1 MADYIIVYGR
11 ANGFCIYNDVAITAK
26 YLATKYN
33 QRVMVID
40 TDGHHGDG
48 LNGAFIL
55 IIRSC
60 VIPSMKQVNFYFQV
74 QDITLNVA
82 NLGYGYTVNTVRTLY

>member
-48 LNGAFIL
+48 TQWSLYTDNTIMCYSIHETG
-55 IIRSC
+55 
-60 VIPSMKQVNFYFQV
+60 KFYFQV

-82 NLGYGYTVNTVRTLY
+82 KIWVMVIQ